1 MNRKKQNIITRVI
14 ILILSLGSITGG
26 SYLAYRQSVGTPG
39 TAKVTSCKKIRR
51 AETCNGFWTYQG
63 KIQMGEVENTNSDDI
78 GNNVDV
84 RITESY
90 AIKPSL
96 RLPIVLYSIAIIAL
110 FLGWRWW
117 KTEAIR

>member
-1 MNRKKQNIITRVI
+1 MNHKKKNIISWAI
-14 ILILSLGSITGG
+14 ILTLSLGSIAGG

-51 AETCNGFWTYQG
+51 AETCNGFWTFQG

-84 RITESY
+84 RITEGY
-90 AIKPSL
+90 AIRPSL
-96 RLPIVLYSIAIIAL
+96 RLPIVLYSIGIVVL
-110 FLGWRWW
+110 LLGWRWW